1 MDIQPTT
8 TQQQPV
14 SDDNELA
21 KVLGGSD
28 DSSTSIAATQDAA
41 TPAAPPVADVM
52 ADASPQLS
60 TTSPPVAEPAVETPN
75 LAPPPIEAAPTLA
88 SSELDTIKKAALE
101 ELRPLADKLNLPP
114 EEKFDTL
121 LLIIRSTD
129 DKELIG
135 AAHEA
140 AKSIPDETRRA
151 QALLDII
158 KEVEYFSNGQQNQ
171 QQAAPAAT
179 TPLV

>member
-1 MDIQPTT
+1 MDIQATIQ
-8 TQQQPV
+8 QQQPV

-28 DSSTSIAATQDAA
+28 DSGAAPQA
-41 TPAAPPVADVM
+41 AAPPMADV
-52 ADASPQLS
+52 AATDASPQLS
-60 TTSPPVAEPAVETPN
+60 TAPPATEDPTVD
-75 LAPPPIEAAPTLA
+75 LAPPPIGGAAPTLA
-88 SSELDTIKKAALE
+88 AGELDTIKKAALE

-129 DKELIG
+129 DKELISV
-135 AAHEA
+135 AHEA
-140 AKSIPDETRRA
+140 AKAIPDETRRA

-158 KEVEYFSNGQQNQ
+158 KEIEYFSTT
-171 QQAAPAAT
+171 QQAPVAPA
-179 TPLV
+179 L

>member
-1 MDIQPTT
+1 MDIQPT

-28 DSSTSIAATQDAA
+28 DSAANTTDDAQN
-41 TPAAPPVADVM
+41 AAALTTPPVADVT
-52 ADASPQLS
+52 ADASPQLN
-60 TTSPPVAEPAVETPN
+60 TTPPPVAESPN
-75 LAPPPIEAAPTLA
+75 LAPPPIGTAPTLA
-88 SSELDTIKKAALE
+88 SGELDTIKKAALE

-135 AAHEA
+135 TAHEA
-140 AKSIPDETRRA
+140 AKAIPDETRRA

-158 KEVEYFSNGQQNQ
+158 KEVEYFSNGQNQ
-171 QQAAPAAT
+171 QQVAPAAT
-179 TPLV
+179 VPLV

>member
-1 MDIQPTT
+1 MDIQPT

-28 DSSTSIAATQDAA
+28 DSATNTTDTQETTPTA
-41 TPAAPPVADVM
+41 TPPVSDVT
-52 ADASPQLS
+52 ADASPQLG
-60 TTSPPVAEPAVETPN
+60 TTPPVAEPAAADAPN
-75 LAPPPIEAAPTLA
+75 LAPPPIGTAAPA
-88 SSELDTIKKAALE
+88 NNELDSIKKAALE

-171 QQAAPAAT
+171 QQTAPATT

>member
-8 TQQQPV
+8 QQQQPV

-28 DSSTSIAATQDAA
+28 DASSVQAT
-41 TPAAPPVADVM
+41 PPVADV
-52 ADASPQLS
+52 ATDASPQLNTAPPIVEAA
-60 TTSPPVAEPAVETPN
+60 TTNLPPPPVGMPAS
-75 LAPPPIEAAPTLA
+75 TLA
-88 SSELDTIKKAALE
+88 SGELDTIKKAALE
-101 ELRPLADKLNLPP
+101 ELRPLASKLNLPP

-135 AAHEA
+135 VAHEA

-158 KEVEYFSNGQQNQ
+158 KEVEYFSNAQQP
-171 QQAAPAAT
+171 AAPA
-179 TPLV
+179 L